1 MIKKSVSKLLI
12 GVMIAATSVSSFAL
26 ADTKLTTAKPDAT
39 VKGNLLIVGGAL
51 APSNEGIY
59 KAFIEAAG
67 GAEKA
72 KIGIIPA
79 ASGSLSSSKSFKAD
93 LIRYGL
99 NEQNVQ
105 IIPITITDDSSTKDV
120 DESKWYLNSMK
131 PETADAIKNYTGI
144 WFVGGDQSK
153 VTKALIQKDGSQS
166 LALKS
171 IWEVYR
177 QGGILGGTSAGAAI
191 MSQPMLS
198 GGNSLGAFN
207 YGLTYNDPS
216 SSDQINT
223 PVYLE
228 NGLGFFPYGLV
239 DQHFDARARLGR
251 LAVAGYEYKTAFKRA
266 YGIDENTA
274 MFFKSSTK
282 NIEVIGAGGI
292 TVMDFTNA
300 TKKVIAKQN
309 AYDKISLSFLSV
321 GDQYNVETGIMKAS
335 DSKDTTIGNEYYD
348 TKGNIV
354 NSGVF
359 SGDANIKAFIMNNLV
374 DNAGAKAIV
383 TYAFDDKGMG
393 SKVTFSKDQK
403 TKGWWESL
411 PDNQES
417 YSAENVY
424 MKIEPVSV
432 KMTILK

>member
-26 ADTKLTTAKPDAT
+26 TDSKLMTAKPDAT
-39 VKGNLLIVGGAL
+39 VKGSLMIVGGAL
-51 APSNEGIY
+51 TPSNEGIY

-67 GAEKA
+67 GTQKA

-99 NEQNVQ
+99 DEQNVQ

-153 VTKALIQKDGSQS
+153 VTKALIQQDGSQS
-166 LALKS
+166 LALKR

-191 MSQPMLS
+191 MSQPMLA

-207 YGLTYNDPS
+207 YGLTYKDPS
-216 SSDQINT
+216 NSDQINT

-251 LAVAGYEYKTAFKRA
+251 LAVAGYEYKTAYKRA

-300 TKKVIAKQN
+300 TKKVVAKQN
-309 AYDKISLSFLSV
+309 AYDKIALSFLSV
-321 GDQYNVETGIMKAS
+321 GDQYNVETGTMKAS
-335 DSKDTTIGNEYYD
+335 NSKDTTIGNEYYD

-354 NSGVF
+354 NAGVF

-374 DNAGAKAIV
+374 DNAGTNAIV
-383 TYAFDDKGMG
+383 TYAFDDKGIG

-411 PDNQES
+411 PDSQES